1 MTLVCQDLY
10 SLLHYLGYE
19 RILGLIIDKK
29 WSLEARG
36 WHFLALKKNCLKT
49 KKRSSKIGY
58 NGARMVKTQIH
69 IMQPLLWE
77 SFSKEIQNA
86 AYGISDLFDICTIRG
101 GHWLS
106 SAWYFSCVSQA
117 NYVNSQPI
125 CLVDKKRYIK
135 VEGDILLYI

>member
-1 MTLVCQDLY
+1 MVFKN
-10 SLLHYLGYE
+10 
-19 RILGLIIDKK
+19 GL
-29 WSLEARG
+29 R
-36 WHFLALKKNCLKT
+36 
-49 KKRSSKIGY
+49 KIY
-58 NGARMVKTQIH
+58 GARIVIRQIH
-69 IMQPLLWE
+69 IMHPFTQLLIRDN
-77 SFSKEIQNA
+77 FSKEIQNA

-135 VEGDILLYI
+135 VEGDTLLYI